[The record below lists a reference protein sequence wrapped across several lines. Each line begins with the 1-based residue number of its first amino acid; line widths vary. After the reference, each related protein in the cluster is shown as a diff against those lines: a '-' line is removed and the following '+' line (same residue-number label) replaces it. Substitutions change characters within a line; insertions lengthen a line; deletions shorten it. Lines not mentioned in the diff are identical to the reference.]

1 MQVKEKEEVADQ
13 TTGDDTLVLKTRRG
27 RKSVSEEVP
36 IAWEKA
42 RRGRR
47 PSAEE
52 KMKVDVESAPRNV
65 SSQVKGNG
73 PTQTNRMGPS
83 SQFTSNV
90 RDNENNET
98 QVASK
103 AAKRDVVDAEAA
115 NEVIRSKMQQVCECV
130 CVCVYAKRADSGM
143 VGGRFQLGI
152 S

>member
-1 MQVKEKEEVADQ
+1 MQVKEKEEVANQ
-13 TTGDDTLVLKTRRG
+13 TTTDDTLVLKTRRG

-47 PSAEE
+47 PSAGE
-52 KMKVDVESAPRNV
+52 KMKVDVESAQRNV
-65 SSQVKGNG
+65 SSQV
-73 PTQTNRMGPS
+73 
-83 SQFTSNV
+83 TSDV

-98 QVASK
+98 QVTSK

-115 NEVIRSKMQQVCECV
+115 NEVIRSKIQQVVV
-130 CVCVYAKRADSGM
+130 CVCVYVYAEWADGM